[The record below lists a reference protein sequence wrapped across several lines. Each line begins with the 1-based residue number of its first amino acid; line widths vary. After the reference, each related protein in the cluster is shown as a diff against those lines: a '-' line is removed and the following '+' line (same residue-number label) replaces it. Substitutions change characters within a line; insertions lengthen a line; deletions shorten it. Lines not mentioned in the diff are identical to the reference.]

1 MYLRFDVK
9 ALMADDC
16 TRALRLIPQ
25 MSCAFSFPSDLYR
38 RGLFTTNQGLKV
50 RSNFS
55 VHRAICQR
63 ASGEQHDSRH
73 CSLNGNAFHGF
84 TLPELLV
91 TLLVASVLTAIAI
104 PVMNAAM
111 ISMRLNSTVT
121 AMSSAISNTRYRAIK
136 DSQVYTLTVTTPGN
150 TYVVTNVG
158 TGTADSAVPLPNSG
172 TALNGGGSATY
183 TFTLCPNGTVYGAG
197 ATCPGN
203 NTAPAL
209 AATYLG
215 RETDIGVS
223 GAGNVTTTHIH

>member
-1 MYLRFDVK
+1 MGDECTC
-9 ALMADDC
+9 ALGP
-16 TRALRLIPQ
+16 IQQ
-25 MSCAFSFPSDLYR
+25 MSFVFSFPSNLYR
-38 RGLFTTNQGLKV
+38 RRLITKNQGLTV

-55 VHRAICQR
+55 FHRAICRCATGDRQ
-63 ASGEQHDSRH
+63 DSRH
-73 CSLNGNAFHGF
+73 FSLNGNASRGF

-91 TLLVASVLTAIAI
+91 ALLVGSILAAIAI

-111 ISMRLNSTVT
+111 ISMRLNSTVI
-121 AMSSAISNTRYRAIK
+121 AMSSAISNARYRAIK
-136 DSQVYTLTVTTPGN
+136 DSQVYTLTVTTPRN

-172 TALNGGGSATY
+172 TLLNGGGSATY

-203 NTAPAL
+203 NTPPAL